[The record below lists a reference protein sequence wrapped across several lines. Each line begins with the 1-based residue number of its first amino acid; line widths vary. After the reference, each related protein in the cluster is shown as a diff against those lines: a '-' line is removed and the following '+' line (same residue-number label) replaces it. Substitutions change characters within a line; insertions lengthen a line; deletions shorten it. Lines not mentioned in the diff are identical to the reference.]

1 MKSKVW
7 LLTII
12 LGMGLLTSSG
22 CALLVGGAAGAGTFA
37 YLRGELKSDEE
48 ISLDRLWNATQ
59 AAIKDMGLTV
69 KTKKKDY
76 LSAKLVAVTAD
87 DKNINISLK
96 RKSDNLTEIAIRIG
110 KFGNESMSQQI
121 LDEIKNHY

>member
-59 AAIKDMGLTV
+59 AAIKNMGLTV
-69 KTKKKDY
+69 KTKEKDS

-110 KFGNESMSQQI
+110 KLGNESMSQQI

>member
-1 MKSKVW
+1 MKSKSL

-12 LGMGLLTSSG
+12 LGMGLLANSG
-22 CALLVGGAAGAGTFA
+22 CVLLVGGAAGAGAVA
-37 YLRGELKSDEE
+37 YLGGELKSDEE
-48 ISLDRLWNATQ
+48 ISLDRLWDATQ

-69 KTKKKDY
+69 KTKEKDY

-87 DKNINISLK
+87 DKNININLK

-121 LDEIKNHY
+121 LNEIKNHY